1 MAEIDQIKAK
11 HIAKK
16 ARNHYSGNPRRAAAL
31 QKVRALRGGASTMRE
46 AKNLSAYLPKDERE
60 DADTYAA
67 RATRSNLYPF
77 LSKAIDD
84 VADHIFAKPVSLDD
98 AASEEWKEIADNIDL
113 CGQSLTEFLRDV
125 LEDALEAGISFI
137 LVDMPSPDSEMS
149 LADQKRENIRPYF
162 SKITVEQILGFQT
175 QTISNEITLRK
186 IRIMETAE
194 VADPENP
201 YEDKEVQQVRLLEVG
216 EDGKVF
222 WELWR
227 EGQNNKWAL
236 HDKGVTEAEE
246 ITIVPVY
253 TKRTG
258 FFAGFPRFEA
268 LADLNIEHWQKASKF
283 TIGEGYAVVP
293 FLFGAGFSTENF
305 TLAANAMVTNEDSNS
320 KLDWVET
327 QARALPIARQTLK
340 DIEERAMTFGFEMI
354 LPKSGQM
361 TATGE
366 ALDAA
371 KSKTPL
377 ATLSQ
382 GLKSAADRCFA
393 FAGMYW
399 NKSDVPAV
407 EVFSDFGLSAVLG
420 NMAVDH
426 LTKARMA
433 GLISQQTYLSE
444 LKRRGF
450 ISQEIEVEEE
460 IGRLD
465 EEDDDDLVGKSFND
479 ADEDADDD
487 GSEKQD
493 GGNVSSFMNAFSAA
507 VA

>member
-1 MAEIDQIKAK
+1 MAEIDQIKAER
-11 HIAKK
+11 IAKK
-16 ARNHYSGNPRRAAAL
+16 ARNHYSGNPRRADAL
-31 QKVRALRGGASTMRE
+31 KKVRALRGGASTMRE
-46 AKNLSAYLPKDERE
+46 ERNLSEYLPRDERE
-60 DADTYAA
+60 DDATYKA
-67 RATRSNLYPF
+67 RAKRSNLYSF
-77 LSKAIDD
+77 LSKAIED
-84 VADHIFAKPVSLDD
+84 VADHIFAKPVTLDKS
-98 AASEEWKEIADNIDL
+98 ASEEWNEIADNIDL
-113 CGQSLTEFLRDV
+113 CGQSLNEFMRDI

-137 LVDMPSPDSEMS
+137 LVDMPSPDPNMS
-149 LADQKRENIRPYF
+149 LADQNRMNIRPYF
-162 SKITVEQILGFQT
+162 SKITVEQVLGFRT
-175 QTISNEITLRK
+175 QSIANNITLQQ

-194 VADPENP
+194 VVDPENP

-227 EGQNNKWAL
+227 EGQNKKWAL
-236 HDKGVTEAEE
+236 HDEGVTEAEE

-258 FFAGFPRFEA
+258 FFTGFPRFEA

-293 FLFGAGFSTENF
+293 FLFGAGFADGNF
-305 TLAANAMVTNEDSNS
+305 TLAANAMVTNSDPNS

-354 LPKSGQM
+354 LPKSGQI

-371 KSKTPL
+371 KTKTPL

-382 GLKSAADRCFA
+382 GLKSAADNCFI
-393 FAGMYW
+393 FAAMYW
-399 NKSDVPAV
+399 NKTDVPAV
-407 EVFSDFGLSAVLG
+407 EVFSDFALSAVLG
-420 NMAVDH
+420 NMAVDQ

-433 GLISQQTYLSE
+433 GLITQETYLHE
-444 LKRRGF
+444 LQRRGF
-450 ISQEIEVEEE
+450 ISGEIDVEEE
-460 IGRLD
+460 IDRLD

-479 ADEDADDD
+479 EDDD
-487 GSEKQD
+487 EKQDGEKQD
-493 GGNVSSFMNAFSAA
+493 GGNVSSFIKAFSAA
-507 VA
+507 MA